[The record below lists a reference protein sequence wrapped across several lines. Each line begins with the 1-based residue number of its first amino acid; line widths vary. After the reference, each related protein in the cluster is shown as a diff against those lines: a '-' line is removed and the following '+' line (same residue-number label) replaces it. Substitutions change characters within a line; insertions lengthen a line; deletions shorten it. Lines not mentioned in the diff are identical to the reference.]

1 MGGAEFYYRTKRSL
15 RDVNFGEKNSL
26 LPTFQPVHRAFGDLH
41 SDTINLE
48 NSLTSYFTITIPRNH
63 LFLLQEDFVLFC
75 PIADTDSKRFVR
87 SGGVR
92 NENLLRNKVSAVM
105 SVCNEKFVT

>member
-41 SDTINLE
+41 SDPINLE

-63 LFLLQEDFVLFC
+63 LLLLQEGFVL
-75 PIADTDSKRFVR
+75 
-87 SGGVR
+87 
-92 NENLLRNKVSAVM
+92 LRTPTVNVLSAVGL
-105 SVCNEKFVT
+105 SVMRTCYITRCPQ